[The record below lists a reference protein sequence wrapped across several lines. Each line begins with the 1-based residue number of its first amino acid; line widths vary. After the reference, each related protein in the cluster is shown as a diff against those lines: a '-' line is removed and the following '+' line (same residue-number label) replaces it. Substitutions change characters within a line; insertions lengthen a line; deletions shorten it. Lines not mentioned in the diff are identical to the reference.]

1 MCLKGNRDRSPQANI
16 FAWSVAKIEN
26 RWAIN
31 AESPAAWD
39 RTFCNIIQKDVIE
52 LSGFQKGLFNGV
64 WQDYRVLDT
73 RMVPFLILIVT
84 GLGISGEKR
93 MCESI
98 IWIAE
103 IGRNIGCFLYS
114 GFILNNFSKWR
125 GNTSFYLTLF
135 SVTLSR
141 AKHLGA
147 AGSHSFEQ
155 FPAVKCASK
164 LKSHEHIQNTLPR
177 SFEWQHL
184 CFWWYKGGAAYSL
197 RQWHF

>member
-1 MCLKGNRDRSPQANI
+1 
-16 FAWSVAKIEN
+16 
-26 RWAIN
+26 
-31 AESPAAWD
+31 
-39 RTFCNIIQKDVIE
+39 
-52 LSGFQKGLFNGV
+52 
-64 WQDYRVLDT
+64 
-73 RMVPFLILIVT
+73 MVPFLILIVT

-135 SVTLSR
+135 SVTLGR

-164 LKSHEHIQNTLPR
+164 LKSHEHLQNTCPHHFWYGFPCLFYRYKSGPQSWFGGKHFFKFVKCKNNKIVYLTCRRKNNLNGMR
-177 SFEWQHL
+177 SGHL
-184 CFWWYKGGAAYSL
+184 KNSCFQATIIFSFL
-197 RQWHF
+197 IF